1 MKKLLL
7 LIMLLFFSTPAFA
20 SNWYEYSKNSY
31 IDLHSI
37 KKNGHIIYFWQKHI
51 NNGKIPDVNNKKVA
65 FAMDVTYFD
74 LKNKKEAIKEAYFY
88 GLDNRPIEHISVDN
102 LEWEFIV
109 PDSKSDKLFNA
120 VSEYPDGEWIFRL
133 YKNKVGL

>member
-1 MKKLLL
+1 MKKFLLL
-7 LIMLLFFSTPAFA
+7 VVLLFVSIPAFA

-37 KKNGHIIYFWQKHI
+37 KKNGHITYFWQKHI
-51 NNGKIPDVNNKKVA
+51 NNGKMPDVNNKKVA

-74 LKNKKEAIKEAYFY
+74 LKNKKNALKEVYFY
-88 GLDNRPIEHISVDN
+88 GLDNKLIQHISVDN
-102 LEWEFIV
+102 LQWEFIV
-109 PDSKSDKLFNA
+109 PDSKFDKLFNA
-120 VSEYPDGEWIFRL
+120 VSEYPDGDWALIL